1 MPPTPQNRD
10 VFELFQGRL
19 TTHTRGSKM
28 MRSPSQGRNARSS
41 RTHVPR
47 RRANLRAVAGVGLAL
62 ALAYIP
68 SKSFAQAPAITAA
81 ETTPTVGTLVE
92 RYFRTDADTDRNEL
106 LTSIEKTADG
116 SIEAVADAVRRVM
129 VWDPMPGGDVAIQAP
144 TSGTITAKY
153 RGFLD
158 LNPALRHGLILCMPN
173 DDEEA
178 DTDRTLNRAIA
189 VLGPGF
195 DDGCGLV
202 ALSRRIGGS
211 FHQSASDSDDL
222 RFIIRELRKR
232 IHIDTDQVYLYGQG
246 HGGEAAWITAMFHP
260 DLFAGVI
267 TLSAY
272 PPVPYPQ
279 QLYPIL
285 LGNLRNLPVLS
296 LWPASEKGSPDPRG
310 GSIAAH
316 NRAIVELAERLSLPI
331 RGIEA
336 PFGPSPLGPLPP
348 RRSQEGPI
356 QSLRA
361 AVRPPPG
368 RTVSHWFRYLG
379 QGDVGWLHATKL
391 AGDVWDDDQLSIVT
405 SPTIDRD
412 RFISDVLKEKLLYL
426 GGRIDGQTI
435 HLETKGCAEIELRLF
450 DGIADLHTPITVLI
464 NGRKRHEG
472 LVRPS
477 MATLLESARKEWEFQ
492 RLVVAK
498 LSFSVRTDSS
508 GP

>member
-1 MPPTPQNRD
+1 M
-10 VFELFQGRL
+10 
-19 TTHTRGSKM
+19 M
-28 MRSPSQGRNARSS
+28 MRSPSDSRHARSS
-41 RTHVPR
+41 RLHGPR

-62 ALAYIP
+62 APAYIS
-68 SKSFAQAPAITAA
+68 SKSLAQAPAITGA
-81 ETTPTVGTLVE
+81 ETTPAVGTLVE
-92 RYFRTDADTDRNEL
+92 QYFRTDAERDRNEL
-106 LTSIEKTADG
+106 LTSIEKTANG

-129 VWDPMPGGDVAIQAP
+129 VWDPMPGGDIAIQTP
-144 TSGTITAKY
+144 TSGTITAGY

-158 LNPALRHGLILCMPN
+158 LNPVPRHGLILCMPN

-178 DTDRTLNRAIA
+178 DTNRTLNRAIA

-195 DDGCGLV
+195 YDGCGLV

-211 FHQSASDSDDL
+211 FHQSPSDPDDL

-232 IHIDTDQVYLYGQG
+232 IHIDTDQVYLYGNG
-246 HGGEAAWITAMFHP
+246 RGGQAAWIAAIFHP

-272 PPVPYPQ
+272 PPVPYPDQ
-279 QLYPIL
+279 FYPIL

-296 LWPASEKGSPDPRG
+296 LWPASEKGSPDPRVE
-310 GSIAAH
+310 SIAAH
-316 NRAIVELAERLSLPI
+316 NRAIAELAQRLSVPI
-331 RGIEA
+331 RGLEA
-336 PFGPSPLGPLPP
+336 PFEQSPLGHLPP
-348 RRSQEGPI
+348 WGSQEGPI

-405 SPTIDRD
+405 SPTTDRD
-412 RFISDVLKEKLLYL
+412 KFISDVLKEKLFYL

-435 HLETKGCAEIELRLF
+435 HIETKGCAEIELRLF
-450 DGIADLHTPITVLI
+450 DGMVDFARPITVLI

-477 MATLLESARKEWEFQ
+477 AATLLESAYEEWEFQ
-492 RLVVAK
+492 RLALAK
-498 LSFSVRTDSS
+498 LSFSIRADSARE
-508 GP
+508 

>member
-1 MPPTPQNRD
+1 
-10 VFELFQGRL
+10 
-19 TTHTRGSKM
+19 M
-28 MRSPSQGRNARSS
+28 MRSPSQRRNARSS
-41 RTHVPR
+41 RTDGFR
-47 RRANLRAVAGVGLAL
+47 RRVNLRPVAGVGLAL

-68 SKSFAQAPAITAA
+68 SKSPAQATAVTGA

-92 RYFRTDADTDRNEL
+92 QYFRTDADGDRNEL

-129 VWDPMPGGDVAIQAP
+129 VWDPMPGGDIAIQTP
-144 TSGTITAKY
+144 TSGTITAGY
-153 RGFLD
+153 RGVLD
-158 LNPALRHGLILCMPN
+158 FNPVPRHGLILCMPN
-173 DDEEA
+173 DDEEG
-178 DTDRTLNRAIA
+178 DTNRTLDRAIV

-195 DDGCGLV
+195 DDDCGLV

-211 FHQSASDSDDL
+211 FHQSPSDPDDL
-222 RFIIRELRKR
+222 RFIIHALRKR
-232 IHIDTDQVYLYGQG
+232 IHTNTDQVYLYGCG
-246 HGGEAAWITAMFHP
+246 RGGEAAWIAAIFHP

-267 TLSAY
+267 TLSSY
-272 PPVPYPQ
+272 PRVPYPA

-296 LWPASEKGSPDPRG
+296 LWPASEKGSPDPRVE
-310 GSIAAH
+310 SLAAH
-316 NRAIVELAERLSLPI
+316 NRAIAELAQRLSVPI
-331 RGIEA
+331 RGLEA
-336 PFGPSPLGPLPP
+336 PFEPSPLGHLPP
-348 RRSQEGPI
+348 RGSQEGPI
-356 QSLRA
+356 QSLRGG
-361 AVRPPPG
+361 VRPPPG

-405 SPTIDRD
+405 SPTADRD

-435 HLETKGCAEIELRLF
+435 HIETEGCAEIELRLF
-450 DGIADLHTPITVLI
+450 DGMADFHTPITVLI

-492 RLVVAK
+492 HVVYAT
-498 LSFSVRTDSS
+498 LTFSVRADAARE
-508 GP
+508 